1 MSKYIAS
8 LAGWI
13 LILAVCMWLTV
24 SVGERF
30 MTSAISAKEII
41 ILASAAVAG
50 LALVYFGRVSYE
62 EA

>member
-1 MSKYIAS
+1 MKKYIAS

-13 LILAVCMWLTV
+13 LILAVCMWLTIG
-24 SVGERF
+24 VGERI
-30 MTSAISAKEII
+30 MTTAISAKEIV
-41 ILASAAVAG
+41 ILASAGVVG